1 MSSRRDH
8 DSARLRRLKR
18 IVHKI
23 GLTILTT
30 NKQNPK
36 FPDGGYML
44 SDDATRRPIL
54 GDKPVPY
61 CASLDQIEQYLE
73 TIEGTDAA
81 D

>member
-36 FPDGGYML
+36 FP
-44 SDDATRRPIL
+44 
-54 GDKPVPY
+54 V
-61 CASLDQIEQYLE
+61 SLKR
-73 TIEGTDAA
+73 
-81 D
+81 